1 MSVRVRLTVWSAA
14 LAAIL
19 LCVVSGSAYALHIRS
34 QYEDLDRSPVIT
46 AEHLQEELQSAGSAS
61 DPARFESSGPSIL
74 TQLYGADLSPVNASA
89 ANPSPP
95 LGPLEVLTQDAGP
108 AYDRVLRLLPGG
120 EASEIGAFA
129 TTADDVTG
137 DRLRS
142 YALPVGPDGQNGYV
156 LAWASLEQLDDSRQ
170 FLRLLLLAVVAG
182 GTAIVAVGSFIVADR
197 ALRPVSVMTQT
208 ARAIA
213 ASRGFARRLED
224 TGGTDEL
231 ARLARTFNEM
241 LASLEESYRLQQRF
255 VADAAHELRA
265 PLTAILGNLD
275 LLSRTPEMTAE
286 ERAEALEYADSEAR
300 RLSRIV
306 SELLT
311 LARADAGQTLER
323 GPVELDRI
331 LLDALTDVRS
341 SAQGRVIELRNF
353 APAVV
358 RGDADRLKQ
367 LLVNLLD
374 NAVKYSPPVSPIT
387 VDLTTS
393 NGEAALIVS
402 DGGPGIE
409 PEDLPH
415 VFERFYRAD
424 LGRSRDPG
432 GSGLGLAIARWIVEQ
447 HEGTITIDS
456 TAGLGTTVAVR
467 LPIEGAANSRRTN
480 DSASADTSAPRTS
493 A

>member
-1 MSVRVRLTVWSAA
+1 MSVRVRLTAWSAA

-19 LCVVSGSAYALHIRS
+19 LSLVSGSAYALHIRS
-34 QYEDLDRSPVIT
+34 QYEDLDRSLVIT
-46 AEHLQEELQSAGSAS
+46 AGHLQEQLQSAGSAIE
-61 DPARFESSGPSIL
+61 PARFESSGPSIL
-74 TQLYGADLSPVNASA
+74 TQLYEADLSPVNAGP

-120 EASEIGAFA
+120 EASKAGAFA
-129 TTADDVTG
+129 TIADDVSG
-137 DRLRS
+137 ERLRS
-142 YALPVGPDGQNGYV
+142 YALPVGSDGQDGYV
-156 LAWASLEQLDDSRQ
+156 LTWASLEQLDDSRQ
-170 FLRLLLLAVVAG
+170 FLRLLLLAVVVG
-182 GTAIVAVGSFIVADR
+182 GTGVVAIGSFVVADR
-197 ALRPVSVMTQT
+197 ALRPVAAMTQT

-275 LLSRTPEMTAE
+275 LLSRTPEMTEE
-286 ERAEALEYADSEAR
+286 ERAESLDYADAEAR

-323 GPVELDRI
+323 RPVELDRI
-331 LLDALTDVRS
+331 LLDALADVRS
-341 SAQGRVIELRNF
+341 LAKGRTIDLRSF

-358 RGDADRLKQ
+358 HGDADRLKQ

-374 NAVKYSPPVSPIT
+374 NAVKYSPPEAPIT
-387 VDLTTS
+387 VELAVA
-393 NGEAALIVS
+393 NGEAALTVR
-402 DGGPGIE
+402 DRGPGIE
-409 PEDLPH
+409 PLDLPH

-432 GSGLGLAIARWIVEQ
+432 GSGLGLAIVRWIVEQ
-447 HEGTITIDS
+447 HEGTIEIDS

-467 LPIEGAANSRRTN
+467 LPLDDVASSSSANESVAGDTGDPGR
-480 DSASADTSAPRTS
+480 SA
-493 A
+493 

>member
-1 MSVRVRLTVWSAA
+1 MSVRIRLTVWSAV

-19 LCVVSGSAYALHIRS
+19 LSVVSGSAYALHIRS
-34 QYEDLDRSPVIT
+34 QYEDLDRSLVIT
-46 AEHLQEELQSAGSAS
+46 AGHLQEQLQSVASAS
-61 DPARFESSGPSIL
+61 ETPRFESSGPSIL
-74 TQLYGADLSPVNASA
+74 TRLYDANLSPLTGT

-95 LGPLEVLTQDAGP
+95 LSPVEVLTQDDGP
-108 AYDRVLRLLPGG
+108 AYDRVLRLIPGG
-120 EASEIGAFA
+120 GASEGGAFA
-129 TTADDVTG
+129 TTPDEASG
-137 DRLRS
+137 GRLRS
-142 YALPVGPDGQNGYV
+142 YALPAGPDGRDGYV
-156 LAWASLEQLDDSRQ
+156 LAWASLKQLDDSRQ

-182 GTAIVAVGSFIVADR
+182 GTAIVATGSFVVADR
-197 ALRPVSVMTQT
+197 ALRPVAVMTQT

-213 ASRGFARRLED
+213 ASRSFAHRLED

-231 ARLARTFNEM
+231 ARLAWTFNEM
-241 LASLEESYRLQQRF
+241 LVSLEESYRLQQRF

-265 PLTAILGNLD
+265 PLTAILGNLA

-286 ERAEALEYADSEAR
+286 ERTEALEYADSEAR

-323 GPVELDRI
+323 GPVELDRV
-331 LLDALTDVRS
+331 LLDALADVRS

-353 APAVV
+353 STAVV

-374 NAVKYSPPVSPIT
+374 NAVKYSPAEAPIT
-387 VDLTTS
+387 VELTTA
-393 NGEAALIVS
+393 NGEACLIIE
-402 DGGPGIE
+402 DAGPGIE

-432 GSGLGLAIARWIVEQ
+432 GTGLGLAIVRWIVEQ
-447 HEGTITIDS
+447 HEGTIAIKS
-456 TAGLGTTVAVR
+456 APGLGTTVAVR
-467 LPIEGAANSRRTN
+467 LRLTGAA
-480 DSASADTSAPRTS
+480 DSSDADAGIGEPRTS

>member
-1 MSVRVRLTVWSAA
+1 LN
-14 LAAIL
+14 
-19 LCVVSGSAYALHIRS
+19 
-34 QYEDLDRSPVIT
+34 
-46 AEHLQEELQSAGSAS
+46 AG
-61 DPARFESSGPSIL
+61 
-74 TQLYGADLSPVNASA
+74 A

-95 LGPLEVLTQDAGP
+95 LSPVEVLKQDAGP

-120 EASEIGAFA
+120 EVSETGAFA
-129 TTADDVTG
+129 TTVDDASG

-142 YALPVGPDGQNGYV
+142 YALPVGPDGRNGYV
-156 LAWASLEQLDDSRQ
+156 LAWASLEQLDDARQ

-182 GTAIVAVGSFIVADR
+182 GTAVVAVGSFVVADR
-197 ALRPVSVMTQT
+197 ALRPVAMMTQT

-224 TGGTDEL
+224 TGGADEL

-275 LLSRTPEMTAE
+275 LLSRTPGMTEE
-286 ERAEALEYADSEAR
+286 ERGEALDYADAEAR

-323 GPVELDRI
+323 RPVELDRV
-331 LLDALTDVRS
+331 LLDALSDARTLAKDRT
-341 SAQGRVIELRNF
+341 IELRNF

-358 RGDADRLKQ
+358 HGDADRLKQ

-374 NAVKYSPPVSPIT
+374 NAAKYSPPESPIT
-387 VDLTTS
+387 VGLTTS

-402 DGGPGIE
+402 DGGPGID

-415 VFERFYRAD
+415 LFERFYRAD

-432 GSGLGLAIARWIVEQ
+432 GTGLGLAIVQWIVEQ

-456 TAGLGTTVAVR
+456 TTGLGTTVAVR
-467 LPIEGAANSRRTN
+467 LPLEDAANSHRIN
-480 DSASADTSAPRTS
+480 DSASAGTGDPPISA
-493 A
+493 